1 MAITEKKLSSSY
13 DSEEFRRLGHELIDI
28 LSDYLKDS
36 TARSDMPVLNYREP
50 DDLVK
55 EYDFDHPANRDL
67 PLGGFIRKVI
77 GDMNH
82 MHHPR
87 FVGHQNSPPL
97 TAGVIAQMCTTLL
110 NNGVAVYEMGPAAMA
125 AERNVIRYFAR
136 LIGFGEEA
144 DGIFT
149 HGGSAGNLTG
159 LLAARQAMSEY
170 NIWEDGVRHDRPVG
184 IIVSDQS
191 HYSISR
197 NAKVIGLGGGSVI
210 RIPYDSRYAMRTD
223 LLEETLRNAEEKGIR
238 VICVAANA
246 CSTATGTYDNLEE
259 VAAFCRE
266 NKLWFHVDGA
276 HGLGVLF
283 TDKYRHLARGL
294 EQADSVVIDFHKML
308 LTPGLNTMVIFR
320 DGRRSYETFAQKAGY
335 LFDKQDGN
343 EWYNSARRTLECTKS
358 GLGII
363 AWAVIKYYGEEV
375 LGKYVES
382 RHDLAK
388 RFGDAIRRTPGMEL
402 AVTPESNIVC
412 FRYSPADIDADRLNE
427 LNRTIRKAVVQSGEF
442 HLVQTELDGTIW
454 LRTALMNA
462 MTDDTDLE
470 RLIKAVLRHGAR
482 IAGELT

>member
-1 MAITEKKLSSSY
+1 M
-13 DSEEFRRLGHELIDI
+13 
-28 LSDYLKDS
+28 
-36 TARSDMPVLNYREP
+36 
-50 DDLVK
+50 
-55 EYDFDHPANRDL
+55 
-67 PLGGFIRKVI
+67 
-77 GDMNH
+77 
-82 MHHPR
+82 
-87 FVGHQNSPPL
+87 
-97 TAGVIAQMCTTLL
+97 
-110 NNGVAVYEMGPAAMA
+110 
-125 AERNVIRYFAR
+125 
-136 LIGFGEEA
+136 
-144 DGIFT
+144 
-149 HGGSAGNLTG
+149 
-159 LLAARQAMSEY
+159 
-170 NIWEDGVRHDRPVG
+170 
-184 IIVSDQS
+184 
-191 HYSISR
+191 
-197 NAKVIGLGGGSVI
+197 
-210 RIPYDSRYAMRTD
+210 
-223 LLEETLRNAEEKGIR
+223 
-238 VICVAANA
+238 AANA

-259 VAAFCRE
+259 VAAFCRR

-283 TDKYRHLARGL
+283 TEKYRHLARGL
-294 EQADSVVIDFHKML
+294 EHADSVVIDFHKML

-388 RFGDAIRRTPGMEL
+388 RFSDAIGRTPAMEL

-412 FRYSPADIDADRLNE
+412 FRYAPAGMEADRLNE

-442 HLVQTELDGTIW
+442 HIVQTELDGSIW

-462 MTDDTDLE
+462 MTDDKDLE
-470 RLIKAVLRHGAR
+470 RLVSAVLRHGAR